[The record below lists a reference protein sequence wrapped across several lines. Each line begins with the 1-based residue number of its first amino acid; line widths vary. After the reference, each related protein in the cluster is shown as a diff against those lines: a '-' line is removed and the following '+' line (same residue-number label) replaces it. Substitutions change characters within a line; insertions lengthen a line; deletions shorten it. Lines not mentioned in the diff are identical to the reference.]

1 MSNLKR
7 SLAEMK
13 AICNQRGSLYFDP
26 DTVKFWGA
34 TVHDPANRWGLFVES
49 FDSFNREYKLYA
61 VKFFSP
67 TGFITTIEPADI
79 ERTYEHFKTLEDAM
93 SFRDKLSAALDE
105 AAKSYRENV
114 VLSSLTKVY
123 EDGLCSG
130 IYVLRNDNDDSIMIN
145 TNNLSRFVCG

>member
-13 AICNQRGSLYFDP
+13 AICNQRGSFYFEP

-34 TVHDPANRWGLFVES
+34 TVHAPANRWGLFVES

-67 TGFITTIEPADI
+67 TGFVTTIEPADI
-79 ERTYEHFKTLEDAM
+79 ERTHEHFKTLEDAM

-114 VLSSLTKVY
+114 VLSSLTKVC

-145 TNNLSRFVCG
+145 TNNLGRFICG